1 MIMSFAWHLSTLQF
15 GFVEFVQMLQPPIPI
30 PPEQMEAER
39 KKMEAEI
46 KKQQQA
52 IQQQL
57 EQQRLLQHQQQQQ
70 QQLSQKQAP
79 SVVVQSP
86 SQNGNQLVHNDSQ
99 GSDLYSKGTYRH
111 K

>member
-1 MIMSFAWHLSTLQF
+1 
-15 GFVEFVQMLQPPIPI
+15 MLQPPIPI

-57 EQQRLLQHQQQQQ
+57 EQQRLLQQQQQQQQ
-70 QQLSQKQAP
+70 QQLLQKQTP

-111 K
+111 R